1 MARGWESKSVEDQK
15 SEAEADRDAQIK
27 PRLTQQQR
35 ERDELK
41 QSLRLSRA
49 QTLRRLEAAT
59 NERYR
64 AQLKSA
70 LDNLDAQLAQFD
82 VSSDKQLLYAQQ
94 AKIII
99 DRQRVEQCCADLQ
112 QRHLMQL
119 DLPLEVGQCPLASR
133 HEHQLCAAEKRAPN
147 LESRGI
153 ERQRC
158 VVKRRLRCRP

>member
-41 QSLRLSRA
+41 QSLWLSRA

-82 VSSDKQLLYAQQ
+82 VSSDKQ
-94 AKIII
+94 
-99 DRQRVEQCCADLQ
+99 
-112 QRHLMQL
+112 
-119 DLPLEVGQCPLASR
+119 
-133 HEHQLCAAEKRAPN
+133 
-147 LESRGI
+147 
-153 ERQRC
+153 
-158 VVKRRLRCRP
+158 

>member
-82 VSSDKQLLYAQQ
+82 VSSDKQ
-94 AKIII
+94 
-99 DRQRVEQCCADLQ
+99 
-112 QRHLMQL
+112 
-119 DLPLEVGQCPLASR
+119 
-133 HEHQLCAAEKRAPN
+133 
-147 LESRGI
+147 
-153 ERQRC
+153 
-158 VVKRRLRCRP
+158 